1 MILLDRT
8 EVLKE
13 LCKQSGKYGMY
24 ISFDKDQIWSE
35 ICKAVPFLDFEEHI
49 QILMD
54 GHGWML
60 FDSRVEME
68 TCYRKTVRDDGPTEL
83 NPYNGDVR
91 VYALTCSL
99 AGELEN
105 ENT

>member
-24 ISFDKDQIWSE
+24 ISFIEQYNIVGITE
-35 ICKAVPFLDFEEHI
+35 AAPYLNFEEHH
-49 QILMD
+49 QVFLD

-68 TCYRKTVRDDGPTEL
+68 TCYRKTVGDDGPTEL
-83 NPYNGDVR
+83 NPYDGDVR